1 MIMAYEIKKAAVLG
15 AGVMGATIAAHLTNA
30 GIECDLLD
38 IIPFEL
44 TDADKAQGLNEKSPA
59 WRNRFAANGLAG
71 VLKSK
76 PAGFFTKK
84 NASMIRTGNFEDN
97 LGWLAEADWVIE
109 VVIENLKIKQELF
122 ARVEK
127 VVRPDCIVTT
137 NTSGI
142 PIKDITANVGAKLK
156 EHFLG
161 THFFNPPRYMKLL
174 EIIPGEKT
182 KPEVVAY
189 MTRFCEDVLGKGV
202 VICKDVPNFIGNRIG
217 VFDISNAIRLMVEK
231 NLKIDEADTIIS
243 KALGR
248 PGTAIFGTL
257 DLVGLDTGHHVMT
270 NLYAAVPDDEMREMF
285 VPSEFMTKMMEL
297 KWLGNKTKQG
307 FYKKTKGPNGKKG
320 KLVLDYH
327 KMEYVPANK
336 PKFAS
341 VSDAKKKTD
350 EGVAATIRV
359 MFNGTDIA
367 GELTREYLC
376 NNFIYATNRIPEIC
390 DTIVGID
397 NAMKWGYNHQLGPFE
412 TWDAIGVRE
421 AVEVMKKLKK
431 KVPKKIEE
439 MLKKG
444 FESFYQKKADGL
456 YFYDFEK
463 KDYVLLEANPRII
476 LLPDLK
482 DRQKLVKKNLSAT
495 LVDIGDGVAC
505 LEFHTKMNA
514 VDDGMIEMIFESCDI
529 VEKDF
534 VGMVVGNH
542 GSNFSAGANIFK
554 VLLAIQRGDWD
565 ILEKLVKDFQCAN
578 MRMKYLS
585 KPVVTAPAGLAL
597 GGGCEMSMHGAKC
610 QPCGETYIGLVEVGV
625 GVIPAGGGCKELMVR
640 LTEGIT
646 DGVVEAG
653 MNLQNIYAK
662 AFENIAM
669 AKVATSAV
677 EAMELGYIRKTENIS
692 LGRDQQL
699 WDAKQVAL
707 GLAKFYKKPKP
718 VQVPVMGEN
727 FRGMA
732 EAILYNLRQGNF
744 ASDYDLHISRKVA
757 HILSGGDCAEG
768 TFVTEEE
775 ILALEREAFLSLA
788 GEKRTQ
794 DRIMHMLNTGKPLRN

>member
-1 MIMAYEIKKAAVLG
+1 MAYEIKKAAVLG
-15 AGVMGATIAAHLTNA
+15 AGVMGAAIAAHLTNA
-30 GIECDLLD
+30 GIECVLLD

-44 TDADKAQGLNEKSPA
+44 TEADKALGLTEQNPT

-71 VLKSK
+71 VVNSK

-97 LGWLAEADWVIE
+97 LGWLADVDWVIE
-109 VVIENLKIKQELF
+109 AVVENLKIKQDLF
-122 ARVEK
+122 SRIEK

-142 PIKDITANVGAKLK
+142 PIREISAKFGPKLK

-174 EIIPGEKT
+174 EIIPGAET
-182 KPEVVAY
+182 GPDVAAF
-189 MTRFCEDVLGKGV
+189 MIRFGEQVLGKGV
-202 VICKDVPNFIGNRIG
+202 VVCKDVPNFIGNRIG
-217 VFDISNAIRLMVEK
+217 LFDFSNAIRLTVER
-231 NLKIDEADTIIS
+231 NLRIDEADAIIG

-285 VPSEFMTKMMEL
+285 VQADFMNKMIEL

-307 FYKKTKGPNGKKG
+307 FYKKSKDAKG
-320 KLVLDYH
+320 KDVKYVIDYNT
-327 KMEYVPANK
+327 MEYSPAGK
-336 PKFAS
+336 PRFAS
-341 VSDAKKKTD
+341 VSDARKKAD
-350 EGVAATIRV
+350 EGVAATLKV
-359 MFNGTDIA
+359 MFNGTDVA
-367 GELTREYLC
+367 AELTREYLC
-376 NNFIYATNRIPEIC
+376 NNFIYAANRIPEIC
-390 DTIVGID
+390 DTIIGID
-397 NAMKWGYNHQLGPFE
+397 NAMKWGFNHQLGPFE
-412 TWDAIGVRE
+412 SWDAIGIRE
-421 AVEVMKKLKK
+421 SIEVMKKLKK

-444 FESFYQKKADGL
+444 FDTFYQNREDGR

-463 KDYVLLEANPRII
+463 KDYLKLEANPRII

-482 DRQKLVKKNLSAT
+482 ARNKVIRKNASAT

-514 VDDGMIEMIFESCDI
+514 VDDAMIEMMVAGCDI

-534 VGMVVGNH
+534 IGMVVGNH
-542 GSNFSAGANIFK
+542 GTNFSAGANIFK
-554 VLLAIQRGDWD
+554 VLVAVQKGDWD
-565 ILEKLVKDFQCAN
+565 ILEQLTSAFQSAN
-578 MRMKYLS
+578 MRIKYLS
-585 KPVVTAPAGLAL
+585 KPVVCAPAGMVL
-597 GGGCEMSMHGAKC
+597 GGGCEMAMHSAKC

-640 LTEGIT
+640 MTEGIP
-646 DGVVEAG
+646 DGLIDAG
-653 MNLQNIYAK
+653 MNLQQAYAK

-669 AKVATSAV
+669 AKVATSAI
-677 EAMELGYIRKTENIS
+677 EGMELGYIRKTEGIS
-692 LGRDQQL
+692 LNRDQQL
-699 WDAKQVAL
+699 WDAKQVVL
-707 GLAKFYKKPKP
+707 GLAKFYKKPR
-718 VQVPVMGEN
+718 QVLIPVMGEN

-732 EAILYNLRQGNF
+732 DAILYNLRQGSF
-744 ASDYDLHISRKVA
+744 ASDYDVHISRKVA

-768 TFVTEEE
+768 TMVTEEE
-775 ILALEREAFLSLA
+775 ILALEREAFLSLC
-788 GEKRTQ
+788 GEKKTQ
-794 DRIMHMLNTGKPLRN
+794 DRIMHMINTGKPLRN

>member
-1 MIMAYEIKKAAVLG
+1 MAYEIKKAAVLG

-30 GIECDLLD
+30 GIECVLLD

-44 TDADKAQGLNEKSPA
+44 TDADKALGLNEKSPT
-59 WRNRFAANGLAG
+59 WRNRFSANGLVG
-71 VLKSK
+71 VLKSR

-97 LGWLAEADWVIE
+97 LGWLADVDWVIE
-109 VVIENLKIKQELF
+109 VVVENLKIKQDLF

-142 PIKDITANVGAKLK
+142 PIRDISAKFGAKLK

-174 EIIPGEKT
+174 EVIPGKET
-182 KPEVVAY
+182 RPEVV
-189 MTRFCEDVLGKGV
+189 TFISQFCEQVLGKGV

-217 VFDISNAIRLMVEK
+217 SFDISNAIHLMLDK
-231 NLKIDEADTIIS
+231 KLKIDELDAIIG

-248 PGTAIFGTL
+248 PGSAIFGTL
-257 DLVGLDTGHHVMT
+257 DLVGLDTGAHVT
-270 NLYAAVPDDEMREMF
+270 KNLYAAVPDDEMREMF
-285 VPSEFMTKMMEL
+285 VQAEFMSKMLEL

-307 FYKKTKGPNGKKG
+307 FYKKEKDGKG
-320 KLVLDYH
+320 KPVKLVIDYNT
-327 KMEYVPANK
+327 MEYAPAGK
-336 PKFAS
+336 PRFAS
-341 VSDAKKKTD
+341 ISDARKKAD
-350 EGVAATIRV
+350 DGAAATV
-359 MFNGTDIA
+359 KVVFNGTDVA
-367 GELTREYLC
+367 AELTREYLC
-376 NNFIYATNRIPEIC
+376 NNFIYSANRVPEIC

-421 AVEVMKKLKK
+421 AVEVMKKLKMK
-431 KVPKKIEE
+431 IPKKIEE

-444 FESFYQKKADGL
+444 CESFYLKKEDGL

-463 KDYVLLEANPRII
+463 KDYLKLEANPRII

-482 DRQKLVKKNLSAT
+482 ARNKVVRKNASAT

-514 VDDGMIEMIFESCDI
+514 VDDGMVEMIAESCDI

-542 GSNFSAGANIFK
+542 GTNFSAGANIFK
-554 VLLAIQRGDWD
+554 VLLAVQKGDWD
-565 ILEKLVKDFQCAN
+565 ILEKLTGAFQSAN

-585 KPVVTAPAGLAL
+585 KPVVSAPAGLAL
-597 GGGCEMSMHGAKC
+597 GGGCEMAMHAAKC

-640 LTEGIT
+640 MTEGLP
-646 DGVVEAG
+646 DGVIEAG
-653 MNLQNIYAK
+653 QNLQQLYSK
-662 AFENIAM
+662 AFENIAT

-677 EAMELGYIRKTENIS
+677 EGMELGYIRKTENIS
-692 LGRDQQL
+692 LARDQQL
-699 WDAKQVAL
+699 WDAKQVVL
-707 GLAKFYKKPKP
+707 GLAKFYKKPRP
-718 VQVPVMGEN
+718 ALIPVMGEN

-732 EAILYNLRQGNF
+732 EAVLYNMRQGNY
-744 ASDYDLHISRKVA
+744 ASDYDVHVARKVA
-757 HILSGGDCAEG
+757 YILSGGDCAEG
-768 TFVTEEE
+768 TLVTEEE
-775 ILALEREAFLSLA
+775 ILALEREAFLSLC
-788 GEKRTQ
+788 GEKKTQ
-794 DRIMHMLNTGKPLRN
+794 DRIMFMLNTGKPLRN